1 MEQNNPVDNKIDNS
15 IAAIWSMMLP
25 GLGQLLKG
33 QVMPGIF
40 WSILTGFGYF
50 SFFWPGLIIHG
61 FCVLDAAFHGGK
73 DSWIGFETWKKKITF
88 TALVVGL
95 IAYTIYRNF

>member
-1 MEQNNPVDNKIDNS
+1 MHENPVNLKVDNS

-25 GLGQLLKG
+25 GLGQLMKG

-40 WSILTGFGYF
+40 WALGVGFGYF

-61 FCVLDAAFHGGK
+61 LCILDAAFNKGENSWSGL
-73 DSWIGFETWKKKITF
+73 DSVTKKF
-88 TALVVGL
+88 AFSALILALLTYIV
-95 IAYTIYRNF
+95 IRNF